1 MDKTNHQVLKI
12 LEPDKHKDKKKK
24 KKALNKLFV
33 IAKKYA
39 VKKPH

>member
-1 MDKTNHQVLKI
+1 MDKTNLAVLKI
-12 LEPDKHKDKKKK
+12 LEPEKYKDKKK